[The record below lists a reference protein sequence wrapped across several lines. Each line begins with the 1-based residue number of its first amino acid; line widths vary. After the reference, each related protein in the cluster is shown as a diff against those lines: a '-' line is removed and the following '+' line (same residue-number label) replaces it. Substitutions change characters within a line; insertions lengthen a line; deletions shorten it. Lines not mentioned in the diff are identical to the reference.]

1 MGKGGN
7 KKQGKKNKQQKLKAE
22 QQQQRKSK
30 VQQQQRKSKVQQ
42 PPLNLPVLK
51 SHSEWFHRIY
61 FSQMLKKGHSGNFML
76 GQQELLHVVQAI
88 TIGVEC
94 VEISQVPLDRE
105 LSIVFGLIDFS
116 TAADMQAVYAACKSE
131 SQSFACQFLLSV
143 PIPEFTFNFAL
154 WKSEDECLENIWSQF
169 DDEKKITNVFFSW
182 VPFRRV
188 VFSPP
193 FLLLF
198 LFSFPTFA
206 LATTSAAPSSFDLPT
221 FLTIFGLII
230 GVGAMLCPLICL
242 YVNSCTGKVEAKL
255 GAKLQISENKM
266 DTKLQI
272 FENKMDTKLQSFENK
287 MDTKLQISENK
298 MDTKLQIFEN
308 KMEHKFRDVN
318 DRFGDVNDR
327 FREVNA
333 KIDSKFDELQL
344 DLNRKHTELSN
355 SIISLSNSRQANYSV
370 NPSAGGHRS
379 TEV

>member
-30 VQQQQRKSKVQQ
+30 VQQQQRKSKVQQQQRKSKVQQQ

-116 TAADMQAVYAACKSE
+116 TAADMQTVYAACKSE

-242 YVNSCTGKVEAKL
+242 YVSSCTGKVEAKL
-255 GAKLQISENKM
+255 GAKLQIS
-266 DTKLQI
+266 
-272 FENKMDTKLQSFENK
+272 
-287 MDTKLQISENK
+287 
-298 MDTKLQIFEN
+298 EN

-379 TEV
+379 TQV